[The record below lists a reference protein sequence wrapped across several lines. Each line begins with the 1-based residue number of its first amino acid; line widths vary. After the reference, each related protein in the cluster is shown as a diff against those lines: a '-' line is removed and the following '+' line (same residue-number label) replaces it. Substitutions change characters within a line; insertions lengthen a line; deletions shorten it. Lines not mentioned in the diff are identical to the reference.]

1 MAPTFSRASSVCRQ
15 AREQIS
21 AELDGELDQ
30 HGRIRLRVHLATCD
44 ECRRFRSE
52 LESITVRLRTADPEP
67 EAVAAFWRPGWR
79 AHLNLTASA
88 AATLAVAGLIA
99 VLLVSPTRDHNRPL
113 LTSPAFKWH
122 VDPTAYDHTT
132 HIA

>member
-1 MAPTFSRASSVCRQ
+1 MTPTSPRASSVCRQ

-21 AELDGELDQ
+21 AQLDGELDQ

-52 LESITVRLRTADPEP
+52 LESITVRLRAAEP
-67 EAVAAFWRPGWR
+67 EAVPAFRRPGWR

-88 AATLAVAGLIA
+88 AATLAIAGLIA
-99 VLLVSPTRDHNRPL
+99 VVLVSPTRNHNRPI
-113 LTSPAFKWH
+113 LTSAAFQWH
-122 VDPTAYDHTT
+122 VDRTAYDHTT